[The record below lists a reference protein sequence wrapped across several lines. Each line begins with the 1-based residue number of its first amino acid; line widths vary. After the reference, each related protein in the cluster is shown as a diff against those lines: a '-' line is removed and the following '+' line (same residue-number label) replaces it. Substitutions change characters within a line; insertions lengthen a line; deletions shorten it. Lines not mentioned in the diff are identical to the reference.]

1 MSGNSWSDDD
11 LRRYVL
17 HSGELFWLSPEQQ
30 EEKRTAARPQVARIV
45 PGVQKR
51 LLQDVGA
58 TSSDDGVILLATQ
71 LIEWS
76 RDPRKF
82 WLILS
87 ATPWDYLEDWIGDE
101 LVAVYKRAAKARKKA
116 KKDKKALK
124 GIAAASSRRELE

>member
-1 MSGNSWSDDD
+1 MSGDSWTDDE

-30 EEKRTAARPQVARIV
+30 EERRSAARPQVARIV
-45 PGVQKR
+45 PAVQKR

-76 RDPRKF
+76 RDPRKY

-87 ATPWDYLEDWIGDE
+87 ETPWEYLEDWLGDE

-124 GIAAASSRRELE
+124 GIEAASSRRELE

>member
-1 MSGNSWSDDD
+1 MSGNRWSDDE

-17 HSGELFWLSPEQQ
+17 HSAELFWLSPEQQ
-30 EEKRTAARPQVARIV
+30 EEKRAAARPQVARIV
-45 PGVQKR
+45 PAVQKR
-51 LLQDVGA
+51 LLQDVGV

-87 ATPWDYLEDWIGDE
+87 TTPWDYLEDWIGDE

-116 KKDKKALK
+116 KKEKKALK